1 MSVKIRRD
9 VNVGQNIRE
18 LRRKAHLTQEQVVEL
33 LNERGV
39 ESSRSIYSQT
49 ECGLY
54 NIRVSELVAYSEIF
68 DVDYNAFFKSTSKR

>member
-33 LNERGV
+33 LNERRLRVVGV
-39 ESSRSIYSQT
+39 SI
-49 ECGLY
+49 L
-54 NIRVSELVAYSEIF
+54 RR
-68 DVDYNAFFKSTSKR
+68 NAAFTISVCQSL